1 MFLEQE
7 MFLGGLSMKNKEKIT
22 NIAENVFPDDI
33 ARIVVIG
40 IGGGGGNA
48 VNYMYEHGIQG
59 VEFYITNTDKQVLS
73 ISPIEETHRI
83 ELGPKLT
90 NGLGAGGD
98 PSVGQQAAIES
109 KEELRNIVRGA
120 DLVFLSAGM
129 GGGSGTGAIPQIAKI
144 AKEEG
149 ALTVACVTE
158 PFSFEGRKRRNVAQD
173 GIDEL
178 VKSVDSLI
186 IISNDN
192 LISLVGR
199 KPIKEAFATCDEVLN
214 TCVKS
219 VSELITVPALINLDF
234 ADVKSVLF
242 ERGRA
247 FFGMGIANG
256 KEDVAIKAA
265 HNAISSP
272 LLKHRLEGAKSAI
285 VSITG
290 GMNMTLFD
298 SEDVVR
304 TIEEATKAQLE
315 IIYGVNIDPEFG
327 DTIMVT
333 LIATGYDDEEGPEP
347 LPQKIEKIER
357 VERVEKVVEA
367 PRREEKPSD
376 LRFDIPSKQIFPP
389 VGDQNVGRNFFD
401 EPSSSA
407 RSANRTRKEENEKP
421 SFFKNL
427 F

>member
-1 MFLEQE
+1 
-7 MFLGGLSMKNKEKIT
+7 MKTKEKST
-22 NIAENVFPDDI
+22 AKQAVQKDGNEI

-48 VNYMYEHGIQG
+48 VNYMYTHGIKG

-73 ISPIEETHRI
+73 ISPIDESHRL

-90 NGLGAGGD
+90 NGLGAGGN
-98 PSVGQQAAIES
+98 PEIGQQAAIES
-109 KEELRNIVRGA
+109 KESLRDIVKGA

-129 GGGSGTGAIPQIAKI
+129 GGGSGTGAIPQVAKI
-144 AKEEG
+144 CKEEG

-158 PFSFEGRKRRNVAQD
+158 PFTFEGRKRKDVASK
-173 GIDEL
+173 GIEEL
-178 VKSVDSLI
+178 IDAVDSLI

-199 KPIKEAFATCDEVLN
+199 KPISEAFATCDDVLN

-265 HNAISSP
+265 KSAVSSP
-272 LLKHRLEGAKSAI
+272 LLKHRLEGARSAI
-285 VSITG
+285 VSISG
-290 GMNMTLFD
+290 GPNMTLFD
-298 SEDVVR
+298 SEDVIS

-315 IIYGVNIDPEFG
+315 IIYGVNIDESLG
-327 DTIMVT
+327 DSIVVT
-333 LIATGYDDEEGPEP
+333 LIATGYDDDEAPTP
-347 LPQKIEKIER
+347 LPMKIQKAAVKEPVTIKEPEVTTTQDLKLDAMLNNTQQIYPPIGEGKKNEPMSIDYIR
-357 VERVEKVVEA
+357 DVADKTFKEEED
-367 PRREEKPSD
+367 EKP
-376 LRFDIPSKQIFPP
+376 R
-389 VGDQNVGRNFFD
+389 
-401 EPSSSA
+401 
-407 RSANRTRKEENEKP
+407 
-421 SFFKNL
+421 FFKK
-427 F
+427 FF